1 MNVLKSL
8 ETKSRTVRFQTRV
21 REKIFVLFSIHG
33 FTEELIEYASDRE
46 NILLMQ

>member
-1 MNVLKSL
+1 MIFLKTCLMS
-8 ETKSRTVRFQTRV
+8 Q
-21 REKIFVLFSIHG
+21 KIFVLFSIHG